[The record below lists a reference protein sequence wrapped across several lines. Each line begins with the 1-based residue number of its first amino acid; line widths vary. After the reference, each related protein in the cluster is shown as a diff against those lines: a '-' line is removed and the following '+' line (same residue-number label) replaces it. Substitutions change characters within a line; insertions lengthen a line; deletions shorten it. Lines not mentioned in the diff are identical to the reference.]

1 MSCLTPMCQVTLNV
15 KEQFVKLVNVFCGLL
30 YKKDKSYFSVRLQI
44 DETQVWKPWCG
55 DSGLLR
61 CCFFFLP
68 SRLDATDDSSTSEM
82 DPAET
87 LVSSTRTSLCL
98 WQKLSRHLWPE
109 ATRNGFVISYR
120 FFHWDSQNVPPPP
133 METVFFKSIE
143 IIHAVLVIVTW
154 YSWRICRLV

>member
-1 MSCLTPMCQVTLNV
+1 MSCLTPMCQVKLNV
-15 KEQFVKLVNVFCGLL
+15 KEQFVKLVNVFCGIL
-30 YKKDKSYFSVRLQI
+30 YKNIKVLFFS
-44 DETQVWKPWCG
+44 ETSDWWNTSLKTMMWRFWVVA
-55 DSGLLR
+55 L
-61 CCFFFLP
+61 FFFWLP

-120 FFHWDSQNVPPPP
+120 FFRWDSQNVPPPP